1 MNSPFALEYRS
12 NIIKIQVL
20 KILSQIAESATLAF
34 RIGNDDITG
43 LERYLKVLIYL
54 KYQYFLNGKFF
65 PDTMQVSVIDARLR
79 FVGYQS
85 WTLPPISSTVMDHPT
100 CQGGVSLQLSSRKRV
115 AVGQAISVSEI
126 L

>member
-43 LERYLKVLIYL
+43 LERYLKVLICL
-54 KYQYFLNGKFF
+54 HK
-65 PDTMQVSVIDARLR
+65 T
-79 FVGYQS
+79 
-85 WTLPPISSTVMDHPT
+85 
-100 CQGGVSLQLSSRKRV
+100 
-115 AVGQAISVSEI
+115 
-126 L
+126 